1 MLSTKQSEEAKLN
14 AQFAYASSTEKDVR
28 NNIKANNK
36 NGNKKVTSNKCKCAK
51 MFQEKGSAYKTFGK
65 GKPVYLIKKSN
76 GKYAAYGQCALSIN
90 SPQSDFCRIHE
101 RQDSSKRI
109 LFESLVNDN
118 SGNIELIKTKDH
130 AYFDR
135 MGDCGANK
143 TLKSDT
149 FKFDC
154 IDNHILVLLNH
165 PNAKYTNWLYR
176 CAMHILETGTPVI
189 TDNGNVTYTIQKNSE
204 STSLSALMNDDE
216 DEEEKPKSVKKVAKK
231 KAQVVEIEE
240 ESEDEDNN
248 DSDEESVSKEES
260 SVSKEESSISKDKS
274 DSDEESD
281 SDTVSVSSSE
291 DEEDDDEE
299 EMKVVPIET
308 HKGQKYFM
316 NPDTLNVYELPSED
330 DEDQKPCE
338 LGVLVEMPKKY
349 STLTYD
355 LKHYIISKEIS
366 DESKDLD
373 MYLCVLSDKVFDKDT
388 KACLGKLKRGK
399 NGISISY
406 REDK

>member
-36 NGNKKVTSNKCKCAK
+36 NGTKKVTSNKCKCAK

-65 GKPVYLIKKSN
+65 GKPVYLMKKGN

-90 SPQSDFCRIHE
+90 SPESDFCRIHE

-130 AYFDR
+130 SYFDR

-143 TLKSDT
+143 TIKSDT

-189 TDNGNVTYTIQKNSE
+189 TDNGSITYTIQKNSE
-204 STSLSALMNDDE
+204 SISSSSLSNLMNNED
-216 DEEEKPKSVKKVAKK
+216 DEEEETNSKPVKKVTKK
-231 KAQVVEIEE
+231 KAQVIEVEE
-240 ESEDEDNN
+240 EIV
-248 DSDEESVSKEES
+248 DSDEESVSKE
-260 SVSKEESSISKDKS
+260 KS

-281 SDTVSVSSSE
+281 CDTVSLSSS
-291 DEEDDDEE
+291 EEDDDEE

-316 NPDTLNVYELPSED
+316 NPDTHKVYELPSED
-330 DEDQKPCE
+330 DEDQKPSE
-338 LGVLVEMPKKY
+338 LGVLVEIAKKY
-349 STLTYD
+349 SAITYES
-355 LKHYIISKEIS
+355 KHYIISKEIS

>member
-36 NGNKKVTSNKCKCAK
+36 NGIKKATSNKCKCAK

-65 GKPVYLIKKSN
+65 GKPVYLIKKNN

-90 SPQSDFCRIHE
+90 SPEGDFCRIHE

-109 LFESLVNDN
+109 LFESLVNDK
-118 SGNIELIKTKDH
+118 SGTIELIKTKDH
-130 AYFDR
+130 PYFDR

-143 TLKSDT
+143 TIKSDT

-189 TDNGNVTYTIQKNSE
+189 TDNGSVTYTIQQKNSE
-204 STSLSALMNDDE
+204 SFTTSSMNSLMNDDE
-216 DEEEKPKSVKKVAKK
+216 EEDDEPKAVKKVSKNKK
-231 KAQVVEIEE
+231 KAQVVEVEE
-240 ESEDEDNN
+240 SDSESIVSDKETKSKSEDED
-248 DSDEESVSKEES
+248 SDTESV
-260 SVSKEESSISKDKS
+260 
-274 DSDEESD
+274 ESD
-281 SDTVSVSSSE
+281 TNETASVSSSE
-291 DEEDDDEE
+291 NENEDEE
-299 EMKVVPIET
+299 EEEMNVLPIET

-316 NPDTLNVYELPSED
+316 NPQTLKVYELPSEE

-338 LGVLVEMPKKY
+338 LGVLVEMVKKY

-355 LKHYIISKEIS
+355 SKHYIISKEIS

-373 MYLCVLSDKVFDKDT
+373 MYLCVLSDKVFDKTT
-388 KACLGKLKRGK
+388 KACIGKLKRGK

>member
-36 NGNKKVTSNKCKCAK
+36 NGPKKATSNKCKCAK

-65 GKPVYLIKKSN
+65 GKPVYLIKKNN

-90 SPQSDFCRIHE
+90 SPEGDFCRIHE

-130 AYFDR
+130 HYFDR

-143 TLKSDT
+143 TIKSDT

-154 IDNHILVLLNH
+154 IDNHILMLLNH

-189 TDNGNVTYTIQKNSE
+189 TDNGSTTYTIQKNSE
-204 STSLSALMNDDE
+204 TVTTSSLFTLMENSD
-216 DEEEKPKSVKKVAKK
+216 DEEEEENPKVVKKVSKPKK
-231 KAQVVEIEE
+231 KAQVVEES
-240 ESEDEDNN
+240 ESEDEIENEDKKETNSNVSDSESNN
-248 DSDEESVSKEES
+248 DSD
-260 SVSKEESSISKDKS
+260 S
-274 DSDEESD
+274 DSESD
-281 SDTVSVSSSE
+281 SDTVSVASSE
-291 DEEDDDEE
+291 NDDDTQ
-299 EMKVVPIET
+299 EMNVVPIET

-316 NPDTLNVYELPSED
+316 NPETLKVYELPSED
-330 DEDQKPCE
+330 DEDQKPSE
-338 LGVLVEMPKKY
+338 LGILVEIAKKY

-355 LKHYIISKEIS
+355 DNHYIISKEIS
-366 DESKDLD
+366 DESKNLD
-373 MYLCVLSDKVFDKDT
+373 MYLCVLSDKVFDKNT
-388 KACLGKLKRGK
+388 KACLGKLKHGK
-399 NGISISY
+399 NGGISISY
-406 REDK
+406 RTDK

>member
-36 NGNKKVTSNKCKCAK
+36 NGTKKATSNKCKCAK

-65 GKPVYLIKKSN
+65 GKPVYLIKKNN

-90 SPQSDFCRIHE
+90 SPEGDFCRIHE

-109 LFESLVNDN
+109 LFESLVNDK
-118 SGNIELIKTKDH
+118 SGTIELIKTKDH
-130 AYFDR
+130 PYFDR
-135 MGDCGANK
+135 IGDCGANK
-143 TLKSDT
+143 TSKSDT

-189 TDNGNVTYTIQKNSE
+189 TDNGSVTYTIQQKNSE
-204 STSLSALMNDDE
+204 SFTTSSMNSLMNDDE
-216 DEEEKPKSVKKVAKK
+216 EEDDEPKAVKKVSKNKK
-231 KAQVVEIEE
+231 KAQVVEVEE
-240 ESEDEDNN
+240 SDSESIVSDKETKSKSEDED
-248 DSDEESVSKEES
+248 SDTESV
-260 SVSKEESSISKDKS
+260 
-274 DSDEESD
+274 ESD
-281 SDTVSVSSSE
+281 TNETVSVSSSE
-291 DEEDDDEE
+291 DEEEEE
-299 EMKVVPIET
+299 EMNVLPIET

-316 NPDTLNVYELPSED
+316 NPQTLKVYELPSEE

-338 LGVLVEMPKKY
+338 LGVLVEMVKKY
-349 STLTYD
+349 STLTHYS
-355 LKHYIISKEIS
+355 KHYIISKEIS

-373 MYLCVLSDKVFDKDT
+373 MYLCVLSDKVFDKTT